1 MASVAD
7 IVRQARSDAGLTQA
21 ELAERAATSQSAI
34 ARLESGGANPRLS
47 TLEDVL
53 AATGH
58 ELAIAA
64 SAENSG
70 IDETQIAANL
80 RLSPAERL
88 DRFQSAHENTR
99 KLVAAARTR
108 KR

>member
-1 MASVAD
+1 MNSVAT

-21 ELAERAATSQSAI
+21 ELADRAGTTQSAI

-58 ELAIAA
+58 ELTIAA
-64 SAENSG
+64 TPDNSG
-70 IDETQIAANL
+70 IDETQILANL
-80 RLSPAERL
+80 SLSPAERL
-88 DRFQSAHENTR
+88 DRFQRAHENVR
-99 KLVAAARTR
+99 ELVAATR
-108 KR
+108 SRLR